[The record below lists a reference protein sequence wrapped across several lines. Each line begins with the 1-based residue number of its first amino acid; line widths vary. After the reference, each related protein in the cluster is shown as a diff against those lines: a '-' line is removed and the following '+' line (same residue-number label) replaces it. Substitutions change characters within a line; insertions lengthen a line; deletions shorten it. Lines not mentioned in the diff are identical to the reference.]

1 MSLRTKL
8 KMERRQLKG
17 GAGLANSLRKTPIYP
32 LYERFQARV
41 IDFHGWALPVQFTGI
56 MKEHEAVRRR
66 AGLFDVSHMGQVMV
80 EGEQAETFLQR
91 MLTNDLTR
99 LEINRVMYSA
109 MCNEEGGILDDLL
122 VYRLSASQFLL
133 VLNAANVAKDVAWLE
148 KHNTDKLS
156 ITNISNKRAI
166 LALQGPKAEAI
177 LQKLT
182 DEPLAN
188 LGSFECR
195 EMQVAGVKM
204 LVSRTGY
211 TGEDGFE
218 LYLAAEAAPGLW
230 EKLLASGEEAG
241 LIPCGLGARDTLRL
255 EAGLLLY
262 GQDVNEEITPLEAG
276 IAFAVKLNKEIPFIG
291 QEALERQKEKG
302 LARKLVG
309 LEVKGRGIAREGYPV
324 YAQELHNEQGQAI
337 GRITSG
343 THSPTLKKSI
353 AFALLDAAYTALGTK
368 VYVEIRGKRVE
379 AEVVSR
385 PFYRRG

>member
-1 MSLRTKL
+1 
-8 KMERRQLKG
+8 
-17 GAGLANSLRKTPIYP
+17 IYP

-109 MCNEEGGILDDLL
+109 MCNEEGGTLDDLL

-166 LALQGPKAEAI
+166 LALQGPKAEVI

-218 LYLAAEAAPGLW
+218 LYLAAEAAP
-230 EKLLASGEEAG
+230 
-241 LIPCGLGARDTLRL
+241 
-255 EAGLLLY
+255 
-262 GQDVNEEITPLEAG
+262 
-276 IAFAVKLNKEIPFIG
+276 
-291 QEALERQKEKG
+291 
-302 LARKLVG
+302 
-309 LEVKGRGIAREGYPV
+309 
-324 YAQELHNEQGQAI
+324 
-337 GRITSG
+337 
-343 THSPTLKKSI
+343 
-353 AFALLDAAYTALGTK
+353 
-368 VYVEIRGKRVE
+368 
-379 AEVVSR
+379 
-385 PFYRRG
+385 